1 MRWRPTRRQLI
12 RTGLIALIPL
22 ELYYFKDWLGGFS
35 PWQLASWRLR
45 ALELAASPERPKVAI
60 SAVPSYGAD
69 VLGALRSGWALAGL
83 PDERVKGRRVVLKV
97 NLAWS
102 LDGHPIST
110 APEVVSAAVRLFREL
125 GASEVLV
132 ADGPTFT
139 DDIDLLLARTGV
151 GKVLTDLGVRFVDL
165 NRDDLVLRPLVGGY
179 STIGSL
185 WAPKTIADAGLLV
198 SMPKLKTHHWTT
210 VSLSL
215 KNLFGIVPGSRYGW
229 PKNILHWH
237 SITLSILALQATF
250 KPGFAIV
257 DGVVGMEG
265 DGPVLGTP
273 IESGLV
279 VMGADG
285 VAVDTVAAAA
295 MGIAASEVDHLRFA
309 GFTGLGVSDL
319 SRIEVVGSSLASV
332 RRQFKRAPAVETFA
346 G

>member
-1 MRWRPTRRQLI
+1 MKWRPTRRQAI
-12 RTGLIALIPL
+12 RTGLLALIPL
-22 ELYYFKDWLGGFS
+22 ELWYFKDWLGGFS

-45 ALELAASPERPKVAI
+45 ALELAVASDRPKVAI
-60 SAVPSYGAD
+60 AACPTYSSE

-83 PDERVKGRRVVLKV
+83 PADRVRGRRVVLKV

-102 LDGHPIST
+102 LEGHPIST
-110 APEVVSAAVRLFREL
+110 APEVVAAAVRLFREL
-125 GASEVLV
+125 GAGEVVV

-139 DDIDLLLARTGV
+139 DDVDLLLARTGM
-151 GKVLTDLGVRFVDL
+151 GKALSELGVRFVDL
-165 NRDDLVLRPLVGGY
+165 NRDDLVLTPLAGGY

-237 SITLSILALQATF
+237 SIPLSILALQATF

-273 IESGLV
+273 VPAGVV
-279 VMGADG
+279 VMGSEG
-285 VAVDTVAAAA
+285 VSVDTVAAEV
-295 MGIAASEVDHLRFA
+295 MGIPAADVDHLRFA
-309 GFTGLGVSDL
+309 GFTGLGVTDL
-319 SRIEVVGSSLASV
+319 GRIEILGTPLAAA
-332 RRQFKRAPAVETFA
+332 RRRFQRAPAVETYA

>member
-1 MRWRPTRRQLI
+1 MRWEPTRRQAI
-12 RTGLIALIPL
+12 RGVLLALIPL
-22 ELYYFKDWLGGFS
+22 ELWYFKDWLGGYS

-45 ALELAASPERPKVAI
+45 ALELALAPHRPKVAI
-60 SAVPSYGAD
+60 AACPSYSSD

-83 PDERVKGRRVVLKV
+83 PAGEVRGRRVVLKV

-102 LDGHPIST
+102 LEGHPIST
-110 APEVVSAAVRLFREL
+110 APEVVAAAVKLFREL
-125 GASEVLV
+125 GAAEVVV

-139 DDIDLLLARTGV
+139 DDVNLLLARTGL
-151 GKVLTDLGVRFVDL
+151 GPALTELGARFVDL
-165 NRDDLVLRPLVGGY
+165 NRDDLVLTPLGGGY
-179 STIGSL
+179 SSIGSL
-185 WAPKTIADAGLLV
+185 WAPKTIAEAGLVV

-250 KPGFAIV
+250 KPAYAIV

-273 IESGLV
+273 VPSGVLI
-279 VMGADG
+279 MGSEG
-285 VAVDTVAAAA
+285 VSVDSVAAAV
-295 MGIAASEVDHLRFA
+295 MGIPASEVDHLRFA
-309 GFTGLGVSDL
+309 GFTGLGVTDL
-319 SRIEVVGSSLASV
+319 GRIETLGTPLAAA
-332 RRQFKRAPAVETFA
+332 RHRFRRAPSVETYA